1 LTESGLFL
9 YIRDHSATSVPNV
22 VMIRYLTLNQSQNR
36 SVMKRLSVSVLL
48 LGAIAL
54 ANLQAQ
60 DGVDLFFMNQQFSTQ
75 SSFMTGFNAN
85 AGYFEGTPFF
95 NSNWEKATI
104 KTSAGNVMEHVDVK
118 YESFSQLLMVRHKG
132 DSTYIRPQIITEFSF
147 NQDGKKVRFTN
158 GHYDERLRIDR
169 NKYLQVLNEGYWSLY
184 KDVQKVYKEANYDPV
199 FQTGNRYD
207 RFEEQTR
214 YLFVNP
220 KGEWTALIPRRR
232 FVERFF
238 GDEARNVREFVR
250 VENLDYGND
259 EDLVKIFE
267 YVNKD

>member
-1 LTESGLFL
+1 
-9 YIRDHSATSVPNV
+9 
-22 VMIRYLTLNQSQNR
+22 
-36 SVMKRLSVSVLL
+36 MKRLCISALL
-48 LGAIAL
+48 IAATAL
-54 ANLQAQ
+54 TSLQAQ
-60 DGVDLFFMNQQFSTQ
+60 DGVDLFFMNQQFTTQ
-75 SSFMTGFNAN
+75 SSFLTGFNAN

-104 KTSAGNVMEHVDVK
+104 KTSAGNVIENVDVK

-132 DSTYIRPQIITEFSF
+132 DSTYLRPQIISEFSF
-147 NQDGKKVRFTN
+147 DQDEKRIRFTN
-158 GHYDERLRIDR
+158 GHYNESLRIDR
-169 NKYLQVLNEGYWSLY
+169 NKYLKVLTEGYWSLY

-232 FVERFF
+232 AVERFF
-238 GDEARNVREFVR
+238 GDRARDVREFVR
-250 VENLDYGND
+250 AENLDYGKD
-259 EDLVKIFE
+259 ADLIKIFE